1 MFTYASGYGAAY
13 TVRVRWRPNATQ
25 SAVELFKPTYSSV
38 VSNPL
43 ASVQYQLPYET
54 AVRLRLEQDGA
65 DIRVYIDDEL
75 FIDYTD
81 SDPRVLTGGGILL
94 HGYLSNSDGVG
105 VHVDNFQA
113 EDSLDEPTDRR
124 TPLLLAPW

>member
-13 TVRVRWRPNATQ
+13 TVRVRWRQNATQ